1 MVDSKGRTGMR
12 KFVLFMSLIILAS
25 CASEKTPLDSPLTSS
40 EIQKLQKAKQV
51 EDIFDTESEIQ
62 LAKSE
67 ECAIALIT
75 DMEIDAKGNYIVAD
89 GWQRRKVLIFGPD
102 GKFLKELGKQGQG
115 PGEYL
120 TPVSIDIN
128 SKQEILVADHL
139 ANTIHFYDEDYNFIR
154 SIVCKPYVYHFIHV
168 NSRDQ
173 IFMYSGPIF
182 LFRKGSYNTIHEY
195 DDQGKTIHSF
205 APLPEEVLDV
215 RFSTPLDGMTIDKN
229 DFIYEMNPLLSSIR
243 KFTPEGDLVKSFT
256 RKTHPLE
263 IFTKIFTKKKKASI
277 IVYGPYYL
285 DKGLIL
291 AQVSE
296 HLEIY
301 DTEGNF
307 MAEKL
312 SFSAEIIGTHKDCLL
327 IQGWEESKKPE
338 ERPNPKIIWL
348 KLKI

>member
-1 MVDSKGRTGMR
+1 LAINRKTGMR
-12 KFVLFMSLIILAS
+12 KLVLFMSLIIFAS
-25 CASEKTPLDSPLTSS
+25 CASEKVPPNSPLTPS
-40 EIQKLQKAKQV
+40 EIQKLRDAKHV
-51 EDIFDTESEIQ
+51 EDIFSKESEIQ
-62 LAKSE
+62 LATSE
-67 ECAIALIT
+67 ECDIALIT

-115 PGEYL
+115 RGEYL

-128 SKQEILVADHL
+128 SKNEILVADHL

-154 SIVCKPYVYHFIHV
+154 SIICEPYIYHFIHV

-182 LFRKGSYNTIHEY
+182 LFRKGTYNTIRQY
-195 DDQGKTIHSF
+195 DDQGKTIRSF

-215 RFSTPLDGMTIDKN
+215 IFSTPQDGMTIDRN
-229 DFIYEMNPLLSSIR
+229 DFIYEMNPLYYTIR
-243 KFTPEGDLVKSFT
+243 KFTPEGDLVKFFT
-256 RKTHPLE
+256 RKTSFL
-263 IFTKIFTKKKKASI
+263 KIFTKKRIAPETIS
-277 IVYGPYYL
+277 GPYYL

-291 AQVSE
+291 AQMSE
-296 HLEIY
+296 DLEIY

-307 MAEKL
+307 MARKL
-312 SFSAEIIGTHKDCLL
+312 PFSSQIIGTHEDCLL
-327 IQGWEESKKPE
+327 IQGSEESKKPE

>member
-1 MVDSKGRTGMR
+1 MR
-12 KFVLFMSLIILAS
+12 KFVLFMSLIIVAS
-25 CASEKTPLDSPLTSS
+25 CASEKAPVDSLLTRS
-40 EIQKLQKAKQV
+40 EIQKLQNAKHI
-51 EDIFDTESEIQ
+51 EDIFDQELEIQ

-67 ECAIALIT
+67 ECAIASIT
-75 DMEIDAKGNYIVAD
+75 DMEIDAKRNYIVAD
-89 GWQRRKVLIFGPD
+89 GWRRRKVLIFGPD

-115 PGEYL
+115 LGEYL

-154 SIVCKPYVYHFIHV
+154 KIICKPYIYHFIHV

-182 LFRKGSYNTIHEY
+182 LFRKGPYNTIHKY
-195 DDQGKTIHSF
+195 DDQGKTVLSF
-205 APLPEEVLDV
+205 APLPQEVLDV
-215 RFSTPLDGMTIDKN
+215 RFSAPQDGMTIDKN
-229 DFIYEMNPLLSSIR
+229 DFIYEMNPLLYNIR

-256 RKTHPLE
+256 RKSHPLK
-263 IFTKIFTKKKKASI
+263 IFTKIFTKKKKAPI
-277 IVYGPYYL
+277 IVSGPYYL

-307 MAEKL
+307 MTGKL
-312 SFSAEIIGTHKDCLL
+312 PFSSEILGTHEDCLL
-327 IQGWEESKKPE
+327 IQGMEESKKPE